1 MEEFTREKQI
11 EKISSLINRR
21 GVSRRDFFGSLG
33 KMVILSQVVALGASS
48 FLASCIALEDKKG
61 FGNIKFSIDEC
72 TYLGPDNV
80 TNTCQSTEYGGIG
93 FECGQSSFACEQF
106 QCKQTFTC
114 VSITA
119 QFDCKPPDFGGQFDC
134 GSEGS
139 SGFSCG
145 GNHTHNGGCGNT

>member
-61 FGNIKFSIDEC
+61 FGNLKVFTSTCPDENKKIIC
-72 TYLGPDNV
+72 D
-80 TNTCQSTEYGGIG
+80 
-93 FECGQSSFACEQF
+93 
-106 QCKQTFTC
+106 
-114 VSITA
+114 
-119 QFDCKPPDFGGQFDC
+119 
-134 GSEGS
+134 
-139 SGFSCG
+139 GFSCPSTFG
-145 GNHTHNGGCGNT
+145 CQTDFQCEQDFNCNLITTLFGCNPQLNDFECYEIFSCNKKTGNYTHDGGCTS